1 MSSYSK
7 KKKKDEFSY
16 NQTKSSY
23 KNCGAIKLQQQL
35 YRSVRLQQV
44 GRADGYRAAPVPNL
58 NEMEMSFSN
67 LRLIY
72 EATPHV

>member
-1 MSSYSK
+1 MSSYS

-44 GRADGYRAAPVPNL
+44 GRADGYRAAPLPNL